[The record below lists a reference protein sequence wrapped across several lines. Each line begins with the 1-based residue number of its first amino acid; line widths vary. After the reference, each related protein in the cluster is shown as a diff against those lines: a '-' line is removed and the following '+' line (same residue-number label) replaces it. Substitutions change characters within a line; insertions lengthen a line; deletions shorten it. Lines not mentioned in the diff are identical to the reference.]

1 MCTRARRIVV
11 HYDEQI
17 ARNPLSDERNA
28 NIYISSAVIFLERYD
43 AYFYFNI
50 VYNDL
55 GKNVFHKKGA
65 ADRKE
70 GDLRVSV
77 LYSFISFF
85 YLFIYYFY
93 YHFCVQ
99 FLHTS
104 SAVFAHFEWGFCTVW
119 VQFSQFGRRKFPTL
133 YAIKRNFFRQNCN
146 QTWVFLGKVQPNAEK
161 IGESAILRWDRMC
174 SFARGLCRIEG
185 RDGAAFITFPLG

>member
-1 MCTRARRIVV
+1 M
-11 HYDEQI
+11 
-17 ARNPLSDERNA
+17 
-28 NIYISSAVIFLERYD
+28 IFLERYD

-85 YLFIYYFY
+85 YLFIISIIISIIISVCSFRTLR
-93 YHFCVQ
+93 VQ
-99 FLHTS
+99 FFHTS
-104 SAVFAHFEWGFCTVW
+104 SEIFARFE
-119 VQFSQFGRRKFPTL
+119 
-133 YAIKRNFFRQNCN
+133 
-146 QTWVFLGKVQPNAEK
+146 
-161 IGESAILRWDRMC
+161 C
-174 SFARGLCRIEG
+174 SFRSLAGENFLLY
-185 RDGAAFITFPLG
+185 TQ